1 MYVLEELWKG
11 KITPSE
17 RGYRKDSH
25 CAELVRQANE
35 TADIFYRELSAVG
48 KKAYDSHCTQESK
61 IMDVSECDTFIRGF
75 RLGARM
81 ILDVVGDYDSPMLQ
95 VNEMGEMVMAED

>member
-1 MYVLEELWKG
+1 
-11 KITPSE
+11 
-17 RGYRKDSH
+17 
-25 CAELVRQANE
+25 
-35 TADIFYRELSAVG
+35 
-48 KKAYDSHCTQESK
+48 
-61 IMDVSECDTFIRGF
+61 MDVSECDTFIRGF